1 MTEGMQ
7 HDYGIYSKC
16 LKFQAG
22 EEESRSLLTATFFF
36 QLSYTCTRNVE
47 TRTCTVFFIRCEGP
61 GYSEE

>member
-1 MTEGMQ
+1 MIT
-7 HDYGIYSKC
+7 YLKC